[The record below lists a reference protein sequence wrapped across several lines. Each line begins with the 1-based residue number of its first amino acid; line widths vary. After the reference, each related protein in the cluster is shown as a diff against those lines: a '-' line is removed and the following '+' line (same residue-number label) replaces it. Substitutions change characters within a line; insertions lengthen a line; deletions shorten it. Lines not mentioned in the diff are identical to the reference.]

1 MSFSD
6 AEKFWSERFS
16 GEDYLFGTAPNVFL
30 TTRKHLFRPGQRA
43 LSVADG
49 EGRNS
54 VWMAS
59 LGLEVTA
66 IELSPVAVEKAR
78 KLAAGRGV
86 SLRFV
91 VGSVFDWAW
100 PRQAFDVVAAI
111 FVQFAAPTERAR
123 LFRQLIEALAPGGV
137 LILQGYTPKQLEY
150 RTGGPPHAE
159 NLYTE
164 ALLRESFGDLQ
175 ILHLHEHE
183 DVIREG
189 KGHNGISALIDLVA
203 RKP

>member
-1 MSFSD
+1 MSFPD
-6 AEKFWSERFS
+6 AEKRWNERFA
-16 GEDYLFGTAPNVFL
+16 GEDYLFGKAPNVFL
-30 TTRKHLFRPGQRA
+30 TTQKHLLRSGQRA

-49 EGRNS
+49 EGRNG

-86 SLRFV
+86 SPRFV
-91 VGSVFDWAW
+91 VGSIFDWAW
-100 PRQAFDVVAAI
+100 PREAFDVVAAI
-111 FVQFAAPTERAR
+111 FIQFVAPAERGR
-123 LFRQLIEALAPGGV
+123 LFRYIIEALAPGGV
-137 LILQGYTPKQLEY
+137 LILQGYAPKQLEY
-150 RTGGPPHAE
+150 RTGGPSQVE

-164 ALLRESFGDLQ
+164 ALLRESFADLE

-189 KGHNGISALIDLVA
+189 KGHNGMSALIDLVA
-203 RKP
+203 RKS